1 MVVSEASEKLRSEFV
16 TWIKKNPPPLVEVDS
31 SLEAFVDVGRQWQAK
46 LASGGWL
53 GLYWPK
59 EFGGRGLSLLEEAI
73 IQEELARRGAPQIL
87 GLFGLTMVGPVLIK
101 HGTEP
106 QKARFLNSILNG
118 SNIWCQGF
126 SEPGAGSDLA
136 NVRTSAKAVKGGF
149 LVSGQKVWTSFAQIS
164 EWCFLI
170 CRTSTEKKKHQG
182 LTYMLV
188 DMKSPGIEV
197 RPLKQ
202 ITGDEE
208 FNEVFFDSVFVP
220 EELIVGEVGQGWSI
234 AISTLM
240 FERVILTFAR
250 HIQSEGILRTILK
263 SDRSKL
269 SPKNQ
274 DKLAECITELCAV
287 RALAYEHLA
296 QYANGKAP
304 GAEGSLDKLLW
315 SESFQKLSALA
326 MEISM
331 ESGENSFESIQRYLY
346 SRGRTIAAG
355 TSEIQRN
362 IIAERVLD
370 LPRLQVVRNG

>member
-1 MVVSEASEKLRSEFV
+1 
-16 TWIKKNPPPLVEVDS
+16 
-31 SLEAFVDVGRQWQAK
+31 
-46 LASGGWL
+46 
-53 GLYWPK
+53 
-59 EFGGRGLSLLEEAI
+59 
-73 IQEELARRGAPQIL
+73 
-87 GLFGLTMVGPVLIK
+87 
-101 HGTEP
+101 
-106 QKARFLNSILNG
+106 
-118 SNIWCQGF
+118 
-126 SEPGAGSDLA
+126 
-136 NVRTSAKAVKGGF
+136 
-149 LVSGQKVWTSFAQIS
+149 
-164 EWCFLI
+164 
-170 CRTSTEKKKHQG
+170 
-182 LTYMLV
+182 
-188 DMKSPGIEV
+188 
-197 RPLKQ
+197 
-202 ITGDEE
+202 
-208 FNEVFFDSVFVP
+208 
-220 EELIVGEVGQGWSI
+220 
-234 AISTLM
+234 M

-370 LPRLQVVRNG
+370 LPRLQAVRNG